1 MLRRIPVLSPE
12 VQRMTPLRQR
22 FVEDLQVRNYA
33 ASTIESYTYHV
44 ACFAKF
50 HGRSPEVPAEFD
62 DAPRCPH
69 CPTGRL
75 VLLIEAF
82 RPPLFDVLLRS
93 GFLPARLASRYA
105 TPTPHPDTS

>member
-1 MLRRIPVLSPE
+1 
-12 VQRMTPLRQR
+12 MTPLRQR

-44 ACFAKF
+44 AL
-50 HGRSPEVPAEFD
+50 EVSADFD

-75 VLLIEAF
+75 VLLIEAV
-82 RPPLFDVLLRS
+82 RPPLFDVLLMS
-93 GFLPARLASRYA
+93 GFLPEHRASRYA
-105 TPTPHPDTS
+105 TPTPNPDTS